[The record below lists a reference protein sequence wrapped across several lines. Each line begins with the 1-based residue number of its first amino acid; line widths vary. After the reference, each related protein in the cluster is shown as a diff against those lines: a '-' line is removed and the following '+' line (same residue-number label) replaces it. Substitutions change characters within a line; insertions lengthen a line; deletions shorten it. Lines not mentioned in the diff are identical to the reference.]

1 MTTCLSGVGLVH
13 KVHEVHNL
21 SMSNATN
28 TAAIALPNNAEF
40 AIVNEAGSF
49 TAFAWRS
56 EGGLVQICTEARSSY
71 TDARTE
77 LEALAH
83 EKGWVLHYF
92 QGEHNA

>member
-1 MTTCLSGVGLVH
+1 MHKVH
-13 KVHEVHNL
+13 KVHTL
-21 SMSNATN
+21 PMTNATN
-28 TAAIALPNNAEF
+28 TAAIALPNTAEF

-56 EGGLVQICTEARSSY
+56 EDGGLVQICTAARSSY

-77 LEALAH
+77 LDALAY
-83 EKGWVLHYF
+83 EKGWILHTF